1 MTRKRASRDK
11 IEEMLLEKIRAH
23 PGCEKANHVSIYLVE
38 GSPNWRIANY
48 NAEATESA
56 VSAAFEYV
64 ASQYDLAEEDE

>member
-38 GSPNWRIANY
+38 GCAFRKPHPLDSQQRR
-48 NAEATESA
+48 ES
-56 VSAAFEYV
+56 
-64 ASQYDLAEEDE
+64 DHDRN